1 MKNNHDTS
9 NGQKLTITGPM
20 SSQSEVQ
27 MLMTSQWD
35 NELKVNTKQNMI
47 L

>member
-1 MKNNHDTS
+1 MKVNHGTS
-9 NGQKLTITGPM
+9 NGYKLTTTGPM
-20 SSQSEVQ
+20 LTQSEVQ

-35 NELKVNTKQNMI
+35 KELKVNTKQNMI